1 MNLYQKINE
10 VKKEVKVLSKDAE
23 TSGKRAYSYVSG
35 SQILRTI
42 KNKMEEL
49 GLLFLPVET
58 KSRSWTTFNYTN
70 SSGEGKTDFIVEGT
84 VSYEWI
90 DTDDPNER
98 QRVDFD
104 YYGQQNDISKAFG
117 SALTYSERYLLLKSL
132 GAPTDEDDPDKTT
145 EDKKGNSASKLKT
158 QYTIVQDLIK
168 GSEITSADVDKW
180 IVAKFGSLIR
190 INDLNEQQFDL
201 LRNSLMRKVYGI
213 E

>member
-23 TSGKRAYSYVSG
+23 TSGQGSYSYVSG
-35 SQILRTI
+35 AQILRTI

-58 KSRSWTTFNYTN
+58 ESKGYSTFEYTN
-70 SSGEGKTDFIVEGT
+70 SKGASKTDFIVEGRI
-84 VSYEWI
+84 SYEWI
-90 DTDDPNER
+90 NVEDPAER
-98 QRVDFD
+98 QRVNFD

-145 EDKKGNSASKLKT
+145 EDKKVTSASKLKSKYSII
-158 QYTIVQDLIK
+158 QELIK
-168 GSEITSADVDKW
+168 DSRITNSDVDKW

-190 INDLNEQQFDL
+190 INDLNDEQFDL
-201 LRNSLMRKVYGI
+201 LRSSLMRKVYDI

>member
-23 TSGKRAYSYVSG
+23 TSGQGSYSYVSG
-35 SQILRTI
+35 AQILRTI

-58 KSRSWTTFNYTN
+58 ESKGYSTFEYTN
-70 SSGEGKTDFIVEGT
+70 SKGASKTDFIVEGGI
-84 VSYEWI
+84 SYEWI
-90 DTDDPNER
+90 NVEDPAER
-98 QRVDFD
+98 QRVNFD

-145 EDKKGNSASKLKT
+145 EDKKGNSASKLKSKYSII
-158 QYTIVQDLIK
+158 QELIK
-168 GSEITSADVDKW
+168 DSRITNSDVDKW

-190 INDLNEQQFDL
+190 INDLNDEQFDL
-201 LRNSLMRKVYGI
+201 LRSSLMRKVYDI